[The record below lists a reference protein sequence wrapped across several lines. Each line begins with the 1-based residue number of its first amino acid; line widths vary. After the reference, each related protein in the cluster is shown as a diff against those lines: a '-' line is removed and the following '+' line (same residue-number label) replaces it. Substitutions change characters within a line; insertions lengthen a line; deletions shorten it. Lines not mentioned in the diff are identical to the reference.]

1 MSVSVEVVTDGL
13 DALLSASERK
23 RRQRLYAMRAAE
35 LMEPYVPKEEGG
47 LRGSEAL
54 SSDYD
59 HGVLTW
65 NTPYAARQYY
75 EKGYDHT
82 EEGATDHW
90 DEAMWRDHA
99 DEMESYAEAL
109 IMGRE

>member
-23 RRQRLYAMRAAE
+23 RRQRLYAMRAAH
-35 LMEPYVPKEEGG
+35 LIKPYVPLEEGA

-54 SSDYD
+54 NSDYD

-65 NTPYAARQYY
+65 NTPYAARHYH
-75 EKGYDHT
+75 EPMNHT
-82 EEGATDHW
+82 AEGATDHW

-99 DEMESYAEAL
+99 DEMESYAKAL
-109 IMGRE
+109 LMGRE